1 MLTHKL
7 INEGSIQENI
17 RKFFRSNSCRV
28 DNYHFPL
35 DFVPK
40 LKPKL
45 HGSIPSPMNLGLK
58 CNKMNFKLDKLKL
71 EDTLEYNSD
80 IEIYYNKS
88 KDNLQFDT
96 FIRPNQKFK
105 TNKNLLGTISEAQ
118 EQKTTYSKSPPKK
131 VSIRALKVDELKLE
145 DNEIDFLGTKSISYS
160 PKRVSILTH
169 MERRISCAEEYI
181 IQNS

>member
-1 MLTHKL
+1 MITHEL
-7 INEGSIQENI
+7 INEGSIEDNMH
-17 RKFFRSNSCRV
+17 KFFRRNSCRV
-28 DNYHFPL
+28 DNYHYPL

-40 LKPKL
+40 LKPKH

-58 CNKMNFKLDKLKL
+58 SNKSNIKIDKLKL
-71 EDTLEYNSD
+71 KDTLEYNSD
-80 IEIYYNKS
+80 VDIYYNRS
-88 KDNLQFDT
+88 KYKLELDK

-105 TNKNLLGTISEAQ
+105 TNKNLIETISEIK
-118 EQKTTYSKSPPKK
+118 EKTIHSKSPPKK
-131 VSIRALKVDELKLE
+131 VSIRALKVEELNFE